1 MTNNFGDDGFP
12 FADIPDFWRQVRNAT
27 SRFLGLDYDGTLAPF
42 AIEPIHAHPL
52 PGVADLLRNL
62 AASGTTEIAIISG
75 RPAHEVA
82 ALLADPPLTI
92 VGSHGFEWWPL
103 NGDRQTHRPTQVQ
116 QRGLDTIH
124 DALMRCRYGQKVET
138 KVASIAMH
146 TGGMTPKA
154 AAVLERETVA
164 KWGFWAMQ
172 HELEWRMFNGGV
184 EVRCQGR
191 NKGDALVK
199 LLGSQP
205 KDTLA
210 VHLGG
215 DDTDEDA
222 FAVLRGRGFGI
233 KVGDFGKATAAQA
246 HLADCSAVVGFL
258 QTWLKATAST

>member
-1 MTNNFGDDGFP
+1 MIKSHGNDDFA
-12 FADIPDFWRQVRNAT
+12 FADIPNFWRQVRNAT

-82 ALLADPPLTI
+82 ALLGDPPLTI
-92 VGSHGFEWWPL
+92 VGSHGFEWWPP
-103 NGDRQTHRPTQVQ
+103 NGDKQTHRPTQIQ
-116 QRGLDTIH
+116 ERGLDTIR

-146 TGGMTPKA
+146 TRGMAPKSA
-154 AAVLERETVA
+154 SVLERETVA

-184 EVRCQGR
+184 EVRCLGW
-191 NKGDALVK
+191 NKGDAFVK

-210 VHLGG
+210 VYLGD

-222 FAVLRGRGFGI
+222 FAVLRDRGIGI
-233 KVGDFGKATAAQA
+233 KVGDSGKPTAARA
-246 HLADCSAVVGFL
+246 HLTDCSAVVDFL
-258 QTWLKATAST
+258 QTWLRATAST